1 MIQTYSATGEKRE
14 SFPVIQIYTAT
25 REKEEEFRDVTDI
38 HCDKSEG

>member
-1 MIQTYSATGEKRE
+1 MIQTYSAIGEKRE